1 MANSISVAVGDSDTI
16 RCLASG
22 AAAPEV
28 AGSLLQ
34 PPATRARRATSR
46 GRTRRRFMH
55 PPLGRRMRGL
65 WGSEA
70 QPALPPRT
78 ELAATEAGDLARPRR
93 VRAGPHSCGTAPGS
107 HRTSLVPVAPGGG
120 AGQTEYM
127 TDSAHDRWDKTDA
140 RHHPGRD
147 AGRVPVP
154 SRDLGLR
161 VYEGRVDDLSPGG

>member
-1 MANSISVAVGDSDTI
+1 MGKSISVAVGDSDTI

-28 AGSLLQ
+28 AGSLPQ
-34 PPATRARRATSR
+34 PPATRARSTMSR
-46 GRTRRRFMH
+46 GRTRRSFMH

-65 WGSEA
+65 SGSEA

-120 AGQTEYM
+120 AGHAEYM
-127 TDSAHDRWDKTDA
+127 ADAAHVRCDKTDA
-140 RHHPGRD
+140 RRHSGRD

-154 SRDLGLR
+154 GS
-161 VYEGRVDDLSPGG
+161 